1 MTLKIT
7 NENGREYSVDLT
19 LAIKHA
25 SWPEDAEEWR
35 TRVRNGIVEFLTEKH
50 RLSEFKNHEQN

>member
-25 SWPEDAEEWR
+25 FWPEDAKEWR
-35 TRVRNGIVEFLTEKH
+35 TRDRNGIVEFLTEK
-50 RLSEFKNHEQN
+50 R